1 MGYRL
6 HPGRPI
12 QDEVRRIAERQ
23 FAQAI
28 EGLRAVG
35 DPESDEIV
43 HTARRHIKKIRALL
57 RLVRPALRD
66 RYDSVNLRL
75 RAVSRVLAPVA
86 DGQAIVETLAR
97 LAQRYPGKLP
107 ANTLA
112 AIHDR
117 LLRREAAADE
127 EAALNNVL
135 ETAAALLRAERD
147 TVSRW
152 TLHETGFRAIAPGL
166 ERSARDGREAMAR
179 ALCRF
184 SSARY
189 HTWRQRVKDQW
200 LQVRLLQSRCG
211 DDALALHERHLEELD
226 GCLGEYHNC
235 AILRDVLTS
244 DSSLARQDAAL
255 CLRLV
260 RRYERDL
267 RTKARALGEQVHAE
281 TPRHFVKWVRRL
293 WYADKRR
300 RTAPGGTSWRPAA

>member
-6 HPGRPI
+6 HPGRPV
-12 QDEVRRIAERQ
+12 QDEVRRIADRQ

-28 EGLRAVG
+28 DGLRKVG
-35 DPESDEIV
+35 DPESDEVV
-43 HTARRHIKKIRALL
+43 HTARRHIKKVRALL
-57 RLVRPALRD
+57 RLVRPALGD

-86 DGQAIVETLAR
+86 DGHAIVETLTR
-97 LAQRYPGKLP
+97 LSERYPGKLP
-107 ANTLA
+107 ADTLN
-112 AIHDR
+112 AIHAR

-127 EAALNNVL
+127 EAAMNDVL

-147 TVSRW
+147 AVSHW
-152 TLHETGFRAIAPGL
+152 TLRETGFRAIAPGL

-179 ALCRF
+179 ALSRF

-189 HTWRQRVKDQW
+189 HKWRQRVKDQW

-211 DDALALHERHLEELD
+211 DGALALHERHLEELD

-244 DSSLARQDAAL
+244 DSSLAREDAAR

-267 RTKARALGEQVHAE
+267 RTTARALGEQVHAE

-293 WYADKRR
+293 WYAARR
-300 RTAPGGTSWRPAA
+300 RSTRHRGTSWRPAA